1 MGGTAEADCAGHD
14 SRGAPVQSGRP
25 ATRILL
31 AVDSS
36 RCVLLNVHANLV
48 TIHGRDEIEG
58 VIAAQARDPGGG
70 IVALA
75 NAFNTTNRELIIEL
89 AARYRVP
96 GIYFSAY
103 CAQSGG
109 LIGYG
114 SDYAE
119 QSRQA
124 AGYIDRILKG
134 TKPAD
139 LPVQAPTK
147 FELVINLKAA
157 KALGLQAPEKL
168 LALAD
173 EVIE

>member
-1 MGGTAEADCAGHD
+1 LETAGNSNSKKTALVTGASSGIGHATAEALARAGFT
-14 SRGAPVQSGRP
+14 VSG
-25 ATRILL
+25 T
-31 AVDSS
+31 
-36 RCVLLNVHANLV
+36 
-48 TIHGRDEIEG
+48 RDEIEG

-70 IVALA
+70 VVALA
-75 NAFNTTNRELIIEL
+75 NAFNTINRELIIEL
-89 AARYRVP
+89 AARYRFP
-96 GIYFSAY
+96 AIYFSAY

-124 AGYIDRILKG
+124 AGYIDRVLKG
-134 TKPAD
+134 IKPAD

-168 LALAD
+168 FALAD